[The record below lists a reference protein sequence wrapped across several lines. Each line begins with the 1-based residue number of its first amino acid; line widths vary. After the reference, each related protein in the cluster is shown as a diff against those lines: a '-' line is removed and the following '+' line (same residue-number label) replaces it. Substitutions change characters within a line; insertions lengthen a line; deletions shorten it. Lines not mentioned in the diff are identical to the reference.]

1 MKKKIIA
8 DHFNEMANKSE
19 IKKTNQYGSENV
31 TPLLRQPY
39 IYIEDIIKYES
50 TEKMICTDIIESFL
64 LDNYPHIF
72 NTVTRSEIKIWVDK
86 YLESKK

>member
-1 MKKKIIA
+1 MSFIA
-8 DHFNEMANKSE
+8 TTQD
-19 IKKTNQYGSENV
+19 Y
-31 TPLLRQPY
+31 
-39 IYIEDIIKYES
+39 DES

-86 YLESKK
+86 YLESKQ

>member
-1 MKKKIIA
+1 MSFIA
-8 DHFNEMANKSE
+8 TTQD
-19 IKKTNQYGSENV
+19 Y
-31 TPLLRQPY
+31 
-39 IYIEDIIKYES
+39 DES

-72 NTVTRSEIKIWVDK
+72 NTVTRSEIKNWVVE